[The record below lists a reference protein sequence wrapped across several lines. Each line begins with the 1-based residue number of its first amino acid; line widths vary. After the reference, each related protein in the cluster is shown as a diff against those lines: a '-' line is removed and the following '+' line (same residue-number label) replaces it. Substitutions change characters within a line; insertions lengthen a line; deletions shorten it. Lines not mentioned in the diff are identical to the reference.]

1 MRDGSPQK
9 NSPPAVGA
17 TEGQC
22 TALRAGAQA
31 AYGNDPAA
39 GKRFS
44 HPPVLTGKNS
54 RDGGLDSVL
63 TAGNSASAP
72 PPANDELLWAWPKRG
87 GEVRAS
93 LGVFRGSRFL
103 NIRWWAE
110 KPGEHVATQK
120 GVTIPL
126 DAIEDLAGALT
137 AFVAKSRS
145 SER

>member
-1 MRDGSPQK
+1 MKNRSPQK
-9 NSPPAVGA
+9 NSPPAVSA
-17 TEGQC
+17 TEGPC

-31 AYGNDPAA
+31 TYGNDPAA
-39 GKRFS
+39 GKQFS
-44 HPPVLTGKNS
+44 RLPVLTGKNS
-54 RDGGLDSVL
+54 RDGSPDADITQRNSGSV
-63 TAGNSASAP
+63 P

-110 KPGEHVATQK
+110 KPGEHVATPK

-126 DAIEDLAGALT
+126 DAIEDLVEALT
-137 AFVAKSRS
+137 AFVVKSRS
-145 SER
+145 SGR